1 MDTNI
6 GLRLKNL
13 RLEFGFTQKQI
24 ADYLDFKQSQIAKLE
39 NNERKLKMSSVD
51 KLCNLYGCAPEYIL
65 EGQGSYSKTNF
76 AFRLDRNDL
85 NLNTLADMNII
96 IKNLD
101 RLSELAGDGDG
112 F

>member
-1 MDTNI
+1 MDNNI

-13 RLEFGFTQKQI
+13 RLDFGFTQKQI
-24 ADYLDFKQSQIAKLE
+24 ADYLEFKQSQIAKLE
-39 NNERKLKMSSVD
+39 NNERKLKMFSLE
-51 KLCNLYGCAPEYIL
+51 KLCNLYGCTQEYIL
-65 EGQGSYSKTNF
+65 EGNGNYSKPKF

-85 NLNTLADMNII
+85 NLNTLADINII

-101 RLSELAGDGDG
+101 RLSELAGDDDE